1 MSIDRI
7 NKVLEQLHL
16 FSEEVVEFKPPVVPE
31 EVSAFEEKH
40 GIVLPEDYKYLLSVT
55 NGLSLMGD
63 CILGIGNP
71 TRSEDLESVCH
82 IEHFECGNPMPL
94 HLIPFLPDGFGNHYC
109 FDVHHGNIVFWQH
122 DVDYTKSSPDVV
134 YSELSELLQEI
145 FIDWTL
151 ESFNYDGSE
160 KENLDNS

>member
-16 FSEEVVEFKPPVVPE
+16 FSEELVEFNPPVVPE

-71 TRSEDLESVCH
+71 TRSEDLESVYH

-94 HLIPFLPDGFGNHYC
+94 HLIPFCPMALEIIIALMFIMKTLFSDSMMWT
-109 FDVHHGNIVFWQH
+109 IQ
-122 DVDYTKSSPDVV
+122 KVV
-134 YSELSELLQEI
+134 PM
-145 FIDWTL
+145 
-151 ESFNYDGSE
+151 
-160 KENLDNS
+160 